1 MIQSNLNPT
10 TWERYE
16 IYPSFVLGFHGCDR
30 AVGEAVLNGDIAHL
44 DPSRNDYDWLGE
56 GIYFWESS
64 PARALDFARE
74 RAEGGRNSRGEIN
87 EPFVV
92 GAILDLGRCFSTTEM
107 AALALLTEAYRTLQS
122 NSEDGGEP
130 LPTNGASLKTRRLDC
145 AAFNLMHSLLEDNGR
160 APYDTIRAAFW
171 EGGELFPGSGFRQ
184 ADHTQICVR
193 NLDCV
198 LGYFRPL

>member
-1 MIQSNLNPT
+1 M
-10 TWERYE
+10 
-16 IYPSFVLGFHGCDR
+16 
-30 AVGEAVLNGDIAHL
+30 
-44 DPSRNDYDWLGE
+44 GE

-64 PARALDFARE
+64 PARALDFASE
-74 RAEGGRNSRGEIN
+74 RAQGGRNSRGDIS

-92 GAILDLGRCFSTTEM
+92 GAILNLGRCFSTTEM
-107 AALALLTEAYRTLQS
+107 TALARLQNAYQS
-122 NSEDGGEP
+122 LVAYTRSNDIP
-130 LPTNGASLKTRRLDC
+130 LPTNGQTLKTRRLDY
-145 AAFNLMHSLLEDNGR
+145 AAFNLMHTLADIEGR
-160 APYDTIRAAFW
+160 APYDTIRPAFW